1 MKKILLGIFLI
12 LGVVSFAAPSRVNV
26 TKIKQDG
33 HMEVINNDNTY
44 SFGELIN
51 ENALLVVTYYVGDL
65 GSGGVKGV
73 SESLKKE
80 QLNSQLKYIGSGES
94 EAGYI
99 HKLYAPEQGYYF
111 YIVIGKNQ
119 KIKNYVVTG
128 IFQTTEDLSSKNDL
142 KDIINITV
150 QEGEKYLK

>member
-80 QLNSQLKYIGSGES
+80 QLNSQVKYIGSGES

-99 HKLYAPEQGYYF
+99 HKLYAPE
-111 YIVIGKNQ
+111 
-119 KIKNYVVTG
+119 
-128 IFQTTEDLSSKNDL
+128 
-142 KDIINITV
+142 
-150 QEGEKYLK
+150 

>member
-1 MKKILLGIFLI
+1 MKKILLVIFLI

-80 QLNSQLKYIGSGES
+80 QLNSQVKYIGSGES

>member
-80 QLNSQLKYIGSGES
+80 QLNSQVKYIGSGES

>member
-80 QLNSQLKYIGSGES
+80 QLNSQVKYIGSGES

-128 IFQTTEDLSSKNDL
+128 VFQTTEDLSSKNDL